1 MDEVAGALT
10 ARVDL
15 WRRDPSRDP
24 AGQQAD
30 AWLPAGSCW
39 ARIEAE
45 RRPGLSELVADTRH
59 SARRWRLT
67 LRARDGLGL
76 GMRATWRGLDL
87 VVTGIEIDPGT
98 PGLVRLRAE
107 DRSGAG
113 PD

>member
-1 MDEVAGALT
+1 MGEVAGALK

-24 AGQQAD
+24 AGSQAD
-30 AWLPAGSCW
+30 AWLPAGTVW

-45 RRPGLSELVADTRH
+45 RPAGASDLVADARH
-59 SARRWRLT
+59 SAQRWRLT
-67 LRARDGLGL
+67 LRARPGLGL

-87 VVTGIEIDPGT
+87 VVTGIGFDPDR
-98 PGLVRLRAE
+98 PGLVLLKAE